1 MPFKLDLFL
10 LWAYTQYPK
19 SVYFFFRQELTFFFI
34 NPELLYIVTFKNTFD
49 PILSFVFLL
58 TQDTLFHF
66 GMVENMKFYVYM

>member
-1 MPFKLDLFL
+1 MPLKSDLSL
-10 LWAYTQYPK
+10 LWAYTHYPK
-19 SVYFFFRQELTFFFI
+19 SVYFFLVRSWLFFFR

-58 TQDTLFHF
+58 NQDTLFHF